1 MIITIVC
8 LVVFLVVFSGCC
20 YYVKVTITKLSNN
33 MDNFMDFIDLKFKA
47 NDLQLNIKE
56 MKEEL
61 LKRGGGSNPPT
72 PPPTPP
78 APSTK

>member
-1 MIITIVC
+1 
-8 LVVFLVVFSGCC
+8 
-20 YYVKVTITKLSNN
+20 

>member
-8 LVVFLVVFSGCC
+8 LVVFSGCC
-20 YYVKVTITKLSNN
+20 YVNVKITRLSNK
-33 MDNFMDFIDLKFKA
+33 MDNLMDFIDLKFKA
-47 NDLQLNIKE
+47 NDLQLNIRE

-61 LKRGGGSNPPT
+61 LQRGGGGMPT

-78 APSTK
+78 PK

>member
-8 LVVFLVVFSGCC
+8 LVVFSGCC
-20 YYVKVTITKLSNN
+20 YVNVKITRLSNK

-47 NDLQLNIKE
+47 NDLQLNIRE

-61 LKRGGGSNPPT
+61 LKRGGGGMPT

-78 APSTK
+78 PK

>member
-1 MIITIVC
+1 MVITIVC
-8 LVVFLVVFSGCC
+8 LVVFLGCC
-20 YYVKVTITKLSNN
+20 YVNVKITRLSNK

-47 NDLQLNIKE
+47 NDLQLNIRE